1 MPNSWLPRFYK
12 WTPLQTAVRQ
22 FNNLS
27 KEENQLLW
35 SVFQSSKVKV
45 IGSSSLSADRESWA
59 IKKTANKPDKIC
71 LADVFLEDIPH
82 FCAHALKFLLHK
94 EVYTWKKKS
103 IDSHVW
109 KFSPMALLRDVL
121 FLFFFQHGNKTEFR
135 ISFLCSC
142 VKHWSP

>member
-1 MPNSWLPRFYK
+1 MPNSWPPRFYK

-45 IGSSSLSADRESWA
+45 IGNSSYLLTEKVEQLKNSKQTRQDLPGRLISRRHTSFLCSC
-59 IKKTANKPDKIC
+59 IRI
-71 LADVFLEDIPH
+71 LATQGG
-82 FCAHALKFLLHK
+82 LHL
-94 EVYTWKKKS
+94 KKKS

-109 KFSPMALLRDVL
+109 KFSPMALLQDVL